1 MFKAIII
8 VAASLTSAHAVS
20 GGLRQRNWTPQL
32 LNAGHRMGP
41 DEIYSPTMRDI
52 QRPLSEPPGTLTQ
65 MDTLK
70 EMPASMDDITIMACS
85 SDHKIFTSPAACD
98 GVPIPIPL
106 DDLVPSSHIID
117 LSAYI
122 SPACAKKRIPRY
134 GSKKDIIAAFKC
146 NQITSLLQ
154 EQTTTLNLRLHP
166 CFDLSNPDGCLDGEF
181 RL

>member
-70 EMPASMDDITIMACS
+70 EMPASMDDKKDTVKEIPASMDDITIMACS
-85 SDHKIFTSPAACD
+85 TDHKIFTSPAACD
-98 GVPIPIPL
+98 GVPIPITL
-106 DDLVPSSHIID
+106 DNLVPSSHIID

-146 NQITSLLQ
+146 NQITK
-154 EQTTTLNLRLHP
+154 
-166 CFDLSNPDGCLDGEF
+166 
-181 RL
+181 